1 MGWSHARDVV
11 KKRLPDSDKDV
22 IAVNTTSR
30 FLPISLSS
38 VAILICTTAQS
49 LAQLAER
56 PGFPQFSNPL
66 PGSTNTLDDMQKFPG
81 VRGAPTNIPGATLSG
96 PMRGFPV
103 SEPGSLNPL
112 SPIPLLRNNLLP
124 TLRSPVRSSIGRDAS
139 GLGASSTVPSFA
151 PLAPNNL
158 AKSGDNSTD
167 LKILNQRL
175 LNLPEARLPESIFLP
190 GKPSISGTEVPA
202 NPELGLFEVVQ
213 SIDRSY
219 PPLMIAYQ
227 ELEVAEGA
235 MVSAAGGF
243 DLAANAAV
251 RNYPLGYYQR
261 FYHEY
266 YLEQPT
272 AYHGVKFFGGY
283 RLGMGQYPIYYWPYR
298 TQAGGEFAAGF
309 EIPLLKGNKI
319 DARRAAVWKAELDR
333 ANVDPTI
340 IKQRIDSI
348 NTASKA
354 YWDWAA
360 NGRKFLIAEELMAK
374 ARERNIALARQV
386 ELGSMPQVELTDNQ
400 RILIQRES
408 LRLSSFRKFQQSSI
422 NLSLYL
428 RDPIGLPSIPEAKRI
443 PSTFPDRLQP
453 EFDQLPTSIETAL
466 NLRPEMRSLKIKSER
481 IGIDLRLAENE
492 MLPGVNL
499 YMYGSQDVGAQPP
512 SKNLKFFTMES
523 SILVDVPIQRRY
535 AKGRIRSV
543 QGEISQLR
551 QQIGFTRDT
560 ITAEVQDS
568 ISAQANSFEQVDLL
582 KRSLEVNMALEES
595 ERRKYE
601 LGNSNILLVNL
612 REQATADAEALVVD
626 AEAEFQRNWADYR
639 AALGLDAVDF
649 NPNAY
654 RELNPE
660 AKRDPSTLRTRLS
673 GDRNAKGLQK

>member
-1 MGWSHARDVV
+1 M
-11 KKRLPDSDKDV
+11 
-22 IAVNTTSR
+22 NTTSR
-30 FLPISLSS
+30 FLQISLSS
-38 VAILICTTAQS
+38 ALMMVCGAELS
-49 LAQLAER
+49 LAQLGER

-66 PGSTNTLDDMQKFPG
+66 PGSTITLDDMEKFPG
-81 VRGAPTNIPGATLSG
+81 VRGAPSNIPGANLSG
-96 PMRGFPV
+96 PMRGFPMG
-103 SEPGSLNPL
+103 EPGTLNPL

-124 TLRSPVRSSIGRDAS
+124 SLGTPARSTIGREAS
-139 GLGASSTVPSFA
+139 GLGASSTIPSLS
-151 PLAPNNL
+151 PLAPDRP
-158 AKSGDNSTD
+158 AKAGDNSTD
-167 LKILNQRL
+167 LKILNQRF
-175 LNLPEARLPESIFLP
+175 LNLPETRLPESIFLP
-190 GKPSISGTEVPA
+190 GKPLLSTMETPA
-202 NPELGLFEVVQ
+202 NPALGLLEVVQ
-213 SIDRSY
+213 SVDRSY

-272 AYHGVKFFGGY
+272 TYHGVKLFGGY
-283 RLGMGQYPIYYWPYR
+283 RLGMGQYPVYYWPYR

-309 EIPLLKGNKI
+309 EFPLLKGNKI

-333 ANVDPTI
+333 SNVDPTI

-348 NTASKA
+348 NVSSKA

-428 RDPIGLPSIPEAKRI
+428 RDPMGLPSIPDAARI
-443 PSTFPDRLQP
+443 PTVFPDRLQP
-453 EFDQLPTSIETAL
+453 EFDQVPASIETAL
-466 NLRPEMRSLKIKSER
+466 NLRPEMKNLMIKSEKM
-481 IGIDLRLAENE
+481 GIDLRLAENE

-499 YMYGSQDVGAQPP
+499 YLYGSQDVGAQPP

-523 SILVDVPIQRRY
+523 SILVDVPLQRRY

-551 QQIGFTRDT
+551 QQIGFTKDT

-568 ISAQANSFEQVDLL
+568 ISALGISFEQVDLL
-582 KRSLEVNMALEES
+582 KRSVEVNMALEES

-612 REQATADAEALVVD
+612 REQATADSEALVVD
-626 AEAEFQRNWADYR
+626 AEAVFQRNWADYR
-639 AALGLDAVDF
+639 AAVGLDAVDF
-649 NPNAY
+649 NPNAP
-654 RELNPE
+654 RELKPE
-660 AKRDPSTLRTRLS
+660 AKRDPSALRTRFSKTPKNTTLP
-673 GDRNAKGLQK
+673 K